1 MKDKTE
7 ILRELNQLMEQY
19 DILSPTDPIRQIVLA
34 KINVLGWVL
43 NKQIKTY
50 PGGSLIR

>member
-7 ILRELNQLMEQY
+7 ILQELNRLMEQY
-19 DILSPTDPIRQIVLA
+19 DILSPTDPIKPILLA
-34 KINVLGWVL
+34 KINILGWVL
-43 NKQIKTY
+43 NKKIKTY